1 MEDNLFLKEK
11 FMGEGSVFTDN
22 GAISYA
28 STGSELT
35 NQFGKCGIYLNRDY
49 ETIWADQSRLWC
61 ENELNGIRFPFYLRA
76 ITRNIHRIN
85 EDFPIKGQGLRNESF
100 KRLLWVLAYKPD
112 NFYDNIKWLPYVGAW
127 KDIFELMAMT
137 YYDKENMPV
146 RVVMDYNKMFSILGY
161 GLCFSDSEELI
172 KKYMPGIRS
181 NNKCKTNRAKAL
193 NKIAKD
199 FCAWLNISPKTY
211 RELKS
216 SGTAHD
222 FQKIICSGQY
232 EKINWKTIPGI
243 ALSKL
248 TAGKFL
254 SNHNLEKTYID
265 WLYDQPT
272 VKFNGYPFEL
282 SFRYQKNKSLAN
294 AVTIDKQFEQLI
306 KTAKEDNRA
315 LKGNILCALD
325 TSGSMQRP
333 IKNGVSALDVC
344 LSLGIYFSELNEGAF
359 HNVIAMFDVISRL
372 KKISGTFSQKLND
385 ITSSTIAWG
394 NTNFMSL
401 IDLIIETR
409 VKIPDIPISEYP
421 ETLLIV
427 SDMQFDDC
435 GDKSNYQTAIEKLLE
450 VFPKEYVNNFK
461 IVWWYCSGME
471 TTDFPSTMEDAG
483 TYMISGFD
491 GAVISFLLGGEGLKD
506 KFGNVIEKPTMEDMA
521 LSALNQP
528 FLLNIR

>member
-1 MEDNLFLKEK
+1 METNWFLKEN
-11 FMGEGSVFTDN
+11 FMGDGSAYTDN

-35 NQFGKCGIYLNRDY
+35 NQFGKCGVYLNREY
-49 ETIWADQSRLWC
+49 EEIWADQSRLWE
-61 ENELNGIRFPFYLRA
+61 ENELNGIRFPFNLRA

-85 EDFPIKGQGLRNESF
+85 KDFPIKGQGLRNESF

-137 YYDKENMPV
+137 YYDKDNMPV
-146 RVVMDYNKMFSILGY
+146 QVVMNYDKIFSLLGY

-172 KKYMPGIRS
+172 KKYMPAIRS

-199 FCAWLNISPKTY
+199 FCAWLKVSPKTY

-222 FQKIICSGQY
+222 FQKVICDRQY

-265 WLYDQPT
+265 WLYEQPT

-282 SFRYQKNKSLAN
+282 AFRYNKNKSLAN
-294 AVTIDKQFEQLI
+294 VVTIDKQFEQLI
-306 KTAKEDNRA
+306 KTAKENDGA

-325 TSGSMQRP
+325 TSGSMQIP

-359 HNVIAMFDVISRL
+359 HNVIAMFDEHSRL
-372 KKISGTFSQKLND
+372 KKISGSFTQKLND
-385 ITSSTIAWG
+385 IKSDTIAWG
-394 NTNFMSL
+394 NTNFMGL

-409 VKIPDIPISEYP
+409 EKNPNIPIREYP
-421 ETLLIV
+421 EILLIV
-427 SDMQFDDC
+427 SDMQFDNS
-435 GDKSNYQTAIEKLLE
+435 GSKSNYQTAIERLSE
-450 VFPKEYVNNFK
+450 VFPKEYIDNFK
-461 IVWWYCSGME
+461 IVWWYCSGMV
-471 TTDFPSTMEDAG
+471 TSDFPSTMEDAG

-491 GAVISFLLGGEGLKD
+491 GAIISLLLGGDGLKD
-506 KFGNVIEKPTMEDMA
+506 DTGNIIENPSMEDMA
-521 LSALNQP
+521 IAALNQP
-528 FLLNIR
+528 FLLNIK